1 MTGLTGRR
9 FSSVWPI
16 WAWTM
21 VAFGFVVTGI
31 GVFGG
36 VFARSLVLDLISFW
50 PGLILVM
57 LVAAALYPFH
67 RGEWTRLA
75 AVVPLLI
82 LTWLGSTIALH
93 LAEWSVLPSAA
104 ADFAGP
110 SATGIEEASLTIV
123 TGGDLAIDFSGAAS
137 LYAVKS
143 VRRGGSTP
151 AARSFE
157 RVDGGSAQVVIDQR
171 TPDTWFLTSGWRVEL
186 NDAASW
192 NIVLDAASIEADLS
206 GGSLSSLRLA
216 GTGDV
221 LLSEPSGDVQV
232 FVDGRFGLSLPSGV
246 AMVVTGDDVSVPAG
260 WTGAGGEWQ
269 SPGSGEGYVVTVT
282 SGASLVVKDA

>member
-1 MTGLTGRR
+1 MTGQTGRR

-16 WAWTM
+16 WAWIM

-82 LTWLGSTIALH
+82 LSWLGSTIALH

-110 SATGIEEASLTIV
+110 SADGIEQASLTIV
-123 TGGDLAIDFSGAAS
+123 TGGDLSIGFSGAAS
-137 LYAVKS
+137 LYEVKT
-143 VRRGGSTP
+143 VRRGGSVP

-157 RVDGGSAQVVIDQR
+157 RIDGRSAQVVIDQR
-171 TPDTWFLTSGWRVEL
+171 PPDTWFLTRGWRVVL
-186 NDAASW
+186 NDDASW
-192 NIVLDAASIEADLS
+192 SLDLNAAAIAADFS
-206 GGSLSSLRLA
+206 GGGLSSLRLV

-221 LLSEPSGDVQV
+221 HLSEPSGDVQV
-232 FVDGRFGLSLPSGV
+232 VVDGRFGLSLPAGV

-260 WTGAGGEWQ
+260 WTGADGEWQ
-269 SPGSGEGYVVTVT
+269 SPGAGEGYMVTVT